1 MKRGLHRRSVVKTI
15 LSNRND
21 LLVVAGL
28 GSTSWDIT
36 AAGDSPLSF
45 PVWGAM
51 GQAAMIGLGLALARP
66 ERRVLVVTG
75 DGEMLMGLGALA
87 TIGVQRP
94 ANLTVVV
101 IDNERYGET
110 GMQATHTAHG
120 VDLAAAAKACGFR
133 DSRRI
138 SNENEIESLH
148 SMIHKRK
155 GPSFAQVKVLAEK
168 LPLVL
173 PPHDGQLL
181 KARFRRALLGPGAE
195 SQNSAEVLPKK
206 L

>member
-1 MKRGLHRRSVVKTI
+1 MKPTLHRRDVVGFLLRDRKK
-15 LSNRND
+15 

-28 GSTSWDIT
+28 GSTAWDIT

-45 PVWGAM
+45 PTWGAM
-51 GQAAMIGLGLALARP
+51 GQAAMLGLGLAVAQPR
-66 ERRVLVVTG
+66 RRVLVVTG

-110 GMQATHTAHG
+110 GMQATHTAHR
-120 VDLAAAAKACGFR
+120 VDLAAVARACGFER
-133 DSRRI
+133 ARVFSRAR
-138 SNENEIESLH
+138 ELKTLRA
-148 SMIHKRK
+148 MVYGKA
-155 GPSFAQVKVLAEK
+155 GPNLAQVKVVAEK
-168 LPLVL
+168 PPLVL
-173 PPHDGQLL
+173 PPHDGVVL
-181 KARFRRALLGPGAE
+181 KERLRAALLADVLAE
-195 SQNSAEVLPKK
+195 K

>member
-1 MKRGLHRRSVVKTI
+1 MKAALHRREVVKS
-15 LSNRND
+15 LLKDRKA

-45 PVWGAM
+45 PTWGAM
-51 GQAAMIGLGLALARP
+51 GQAAMMGLGLALAQPR
-66 ERRVLVVTG
+66 RRVLVVTG

-94 ANLTVVV
+94 ANLSVVV

-110 GMQATHTAHG
+110 GMQTTHTAHQ
-120 VDLAAAAKACGFR
+120 VDLAAVARACGFKKSTVIR
-133 DSRRI
+133 NNAGVAKLRAV
-138 SNENEIESLH
+138 
-148 SMIHKRK
+148 IHGKS
-155 GPSFAQVKVLAEK
+155 GPNFAQVKVVAEK

-173 PPHDGQLL
+173 PPHDGVVL
-181 KARFRRALLGPGAE
+181 KERWRRALLGT
-195 SQNSAEVLPKK
+195 SS
-206 L
+206 